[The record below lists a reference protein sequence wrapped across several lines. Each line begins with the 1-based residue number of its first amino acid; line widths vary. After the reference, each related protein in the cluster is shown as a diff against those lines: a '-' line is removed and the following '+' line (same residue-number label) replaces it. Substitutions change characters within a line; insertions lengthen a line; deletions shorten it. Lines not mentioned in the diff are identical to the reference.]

1 MSLQSRSIRS
11 STYRNRCLLRC
22 CCCSP
27 ADTTLA
33 LLSLHR
39 TNVKGWP
46 LGLPQQDH
54 RSRGPMWRLE
64 SHCLLERTDR
74 AQRSSRLPAQQ
85 LARLRYQRGRPLLLE
100 YHSIDADTRSN
111 DIRSHA
117 IRNAGPHSTIAVH
130 ELVHRGVR
138 RRAAI
143 HLCAILRRVSLTRCN
158 RSTICTTSRVSTRHH
173 HTMV

>member
-11 STYRNRCLLRC
+11 STYRNRCLLRCC

-85 LARLRYQRGRPLLLE
+85 LARLRYQRRD
-100 YHSIDADTRSN
+100 HSCSNITRSMLIL
-111 DIRSHA
+111 DRMIFGLIQSGMLGH
-117 IRNAGPHSTIAVH
+117 IQQSPYTSSFI
-130 ELVHRGVR
+130 EESGVEPPFIYVPFFDEYPSP
-138 RRAAI
+138 AAI
-143 HLCAILRRVSLTRCN
+143 DQRYAQLQE
-158 RSTICTTSRVSTRHH
+158 
-173 HTMV
+173 